1 MSSSGESSCSGQGLV
16 DGADVDTSAGL
27 LSVRCWDQL
36 DRRHISEKLFWS
48 RLSENVCLI
57 TPPSTLNKEPRHIA
71 PSLGFLLYLLRYR
84 YHPVLKPDSIDGDA
98 GETSVVLQSTGDE
111 GLREEET

>member
-1 MSSSGESSCSGQGLV
+1 MKLQV
-16 DGADVDTSAGL
+16 KIQT
-27 LSVRCWDQL
+27 
-36 DRRHISEKLFWS
+36 SEKLFWS
-48 RLSENVCLI
+48 RLRKNVCLI

-84 YHPVLKPDSIDGDA
+84 YHPVLKPDSIDGDT